1 MFWCNSNDPIF
12 DLFKFLGKINLHIS
26 TLLYFKFIDKDFKKI
41 VAVTKL
47 KELKRYVKKILL
59 NYKKRKTYNQR

>member
-1 MFWCNSNDPIF
+1 M
-12 DLFKFLGKINLHIS
+12 LFNQKKKNAVNKVINKV
-26 TLLYFKFIDKDFKKI
+26 TEDFKKI